1 MRHVV
6 GLLDYLICRSCPC
19 SLRLMLQDFCQS
31 VWVGRSSRLS
41 ALETCFQPLLQP
53 SWPSHSH
60 TFPVSPPIVPLSSRL
75 LRLWLWPRWDPAQE
89 HFAQR
94 PHPISEPRGHGGR
107 TGPPL
112 LSRARAVGRH
122 RLRQRLAQGGMR
134 QAEII
139 VHVIQG
145 QLLVYAGLALTQAA
159 PGKFEA
165 ERFVAKAQK

>member
-1 MRHVV
+1 MAPIAVVPHPKPEKDVSYVAAPAPHRACAGRHRSC
-6 GLLDYLICRSCPC
+6 GRSCPC
-19 SLRLMLQDFCQS
+19 SLRLMLRDFCQS

-41 ALETCFQPLLQP
+41 VLKTCFHPLLQP
-53 SWPSHSH
+53 SWPSHSY

-75 LRLWLWPRWDPAQE
+75 LRLWLWPRWDPEQE

-112 LSRARAVGRH
+112 LSRARAVGRP
-122 RLRQRLAQGGMR
+122 RLRQWLAQGGMR

-139 VHVIQG
+139 VHVI
-145 QLLVYAGLALTQAA
+145 
-159 PGKFEA
+159 
-165 ERFVAKAQK
+165 